1 MRPLQHA
8 GFVYTAARDGYIA
21 ADMHC
26 GRSIRSVHALAF
38 VAQISLA
45 CISVSSGL
53 RSLARNWQLRHSGQL
68 YFLPANG
75 ARGPG
80 TFLVSVNLLA

>member
-1 MRPLQHA
+1 MRPLQHV

-26 GRSIRSVHALAF
+26 GRSIRSVHALPF
-38 VAQISLA
+38 VAQIALA
-45 CISVSSGL
+45 CISVSPGL
-53 RSLARNWQLRHSGQL
+53 RRMARSWQLCHSGQL

-75 ARGPG
+75 ARGQSTLP
-80 TFLVSVNLLA
+80 VSVTLLA